1 MRTYHIK
8 FCERK
13 KIFFGISLAI
23 IAIGIIF
30 NFIFGTS
37 LDIQFTGGAVIRYS
51 YSGSIQQGEVENIV
65 KDASGKDVTVRIHED
80 MSTVDDPTQA
90 NNSVS
95 ISFAGTDSISLEE
108 QQSIASALDEQYPDA
123 HFEVVESS
131 SVNPTMGKNFL
142 LKCAMAVLI
151 AFILLLVYVGFRF
164 RKDWRLDGRCDGY
177 CRPVA

>member
-37 LDIQFTGGAVIRYS
+37 LDISLLAAQSSVIPILVVSSR
-51 YSGSIQQGEVENIV
+51 EKWKHV

-123 HFEVVESS
+123 
-131 SVNPTMGKNFL
+131 L
-142 LKCAMAVLI
+142 L
-151 AFILLLVYVGFRF
+151 R
-164 RKDWRLDGRCDGY
+164 WWS
-177 CRPVA
+177 PVRSIRQWARISF